1 MLELAYLS
9 KTKIFENSGK
19 IRNFHKTQPFSIVF
33 WVLLMRRLWKK
44 INIHLNRKNKFL
56 MKNTKTMKNRASD
69 LLKGI
74 AEFCILIKF
83 LWESHQKFWMQ
94 NLNPLLGGFIL
105 FPVSCKNAIK
115 YILWKD
121 YGGYGPWPVWYG
133 IYFWISQNVEK

>member
-1 MLELAYLS
+1 MSWLIWVRPRFL
-9 KTKIFENSGK
+9 KIAEKFA
-19 IRNFHKTQPFSIVF
+19 IFT
-33 WVLLMRRLWKK
+33 RLNLFQLFFGCYWWGGCEKK

-74 AEFCILIKF
+74 EEFRILIKF

-133 IYFWISQNVEK
+133 IYFWMSQNVEK